1 MYFLIIK
8 TVPKAMWRVIAT
20 SLLMVPN
27 KEFKMTLRSL
37 LMGAVASATLAPAAF
52 AERGADGEVNI
63 IYWQAPSILNPY
75 LSGGTK
81 DIEAASL
88 VIEPLA
94 RYNEVGEMVPYLATE
109 IPTVGNG
116 GVSEDLTSITWTIAP
131 DMLWSDGS
139 AVTSADVKFTA
150 EYCMDPEG
158 GCAQAAFFD
167 GVKNVEAIDSLT
179 VKVTFDGPKPNPYG
193 PFVGGQS
200 PIIQAAQFADCLGA
214 KAPECTEANFNPI
227 GTGPFVVDDFRP
239 NDVIQYSANQNYRDP
254 AKPAFAK
261 VTFKGGGDA
270 AAAGRSV
277 LETGEFDY
285 AWNLQLAPD
294 VIAKMEEAGKGKAI
308 AGFGPLIERIEMN
321 MTNPSPDL
329 PPETRATVAEPHPFL
344 TDIRV
349 RKALSL
355 AIDRPLLVEV
365 GYGKAGKVSCDL
377 VPSPAMFASG
387 DMHCATQDLEGA
399 KALLDEA
406 GWVDSNGNGVRDKD
420 GVELSILYQTST
432 NAVRQDFQALI
443 KDWWEQIGVET
454 ELRNLDA
461 SVFFGGDPGSPDTFQ
476 KFYADVEMY
485 ANTFNGTD
493 PQQYLAA
500 YRCGGEPKPSSQWQG
515 ENINRFCDPAY
526 DKLIDELART
536 GDIKKRAEI
545 AIKMNNMLTKDTYT
559 IVPLV
564 HRGRVSAHANS
575 LGGVKLNVW
584 DSEIWNAADWYRI
597 K

>member
-1 MYFLIIK
+1 MKLK
-8 TVPKAMWRVIAT
+8 TLLLGAAASVAFVPMAM
-20 SLLMVPN
+20 
-27 KEFKMTLRSL
+27 
-37 LMGAVASATLAPAAF
+37 AAGH
-52 AERGADGEVNI
+52 EGPQGRDGEVKI
-63 IYWQAPSILNPY
+63 LYWQAPSILNPF

-88 VIEPLA
+88 VLEPLA
-94 RYNEVGEMVPYLATE
+94 RYNETGEMVPFLAAE
-109 IPTVGNG
+109 VPTVANG
-116 GVSEDLTSITWTIAP
+116 GVSEDLTTITWKIKEG
-131 DMLWSDGS
+131 LIWSDGTP
-139 AVTSADVKFTA
+139 VTSADVKFTS
-150 EYCMDPEG
+150 EYCMHPEG

-167 GVKNVEAIDSLT
+167 GVESVEAVDDLT
-179 VKVTFDGPKPNPYG
+179 VKVTFNQPKPNPYG

-214 KAPECTEANFNPI
+214 KAPECTEANYNPI
-227 GTGPFVVDDFRP
+227 GTGPFKVADFKP
-239 NDVIQYSANQNYRDP
+239 NDVIQYEANENYREEG
-254 AKPAFAK
+254 KPAFAK

-270 AAAGRSV
+270 NSAGRAV

-294 VIAKMEEAGKGKAI
+294 VIAKMEAAGYGKAV
-308 AGFGPLIERIEMN
+308 AGFGPLLERIEMN
-321 MTNPSPDL
+321 LTNPSPDL
-329 PPETRATVAEPHPFL
+329 PPETRSTVAEPHPIL
-344 TDIRV
+344 GDVKV
-349 RKALSL
+349 RKALSM
-355 AIDRPLLVEV
+355 AIDRELLTEV
-365 GYGKAGKVSCDL
+365 GYGKAGAPTCNL
-377 VPSPAMFASG
+377 VPAPAIYAS
-387 DMHCATQDLEGA
+387 DNTDCLTQDLEGA
-399 KALLDEA
+399 KALLEEA
-406 GWVDSNGNGVRDKD
+406 GWTDSDGDGVREKD
-420 GVELSILYQTST
+420 GMKLSLLYQTST

-443 KDWWEQIGVET
+443 KDWWSQIGVET

-526 DKLIDELART
+526 DAMIDELART
-536 GDIKKRAEI
+536 GDLDARSALAK
-545 AIKMNNMLTKDTYT
+545 KMNDMLTKDTYT

-564 HRGRVSAHANS
+564 NRARVSAHANS
-575 LGGVKLNVW
+575 LGGVVLNVW
-584 DSEIWNAADWYRI
+584 DSELWNVADWYRV

>member
-1 MYFLIIK
+1 
-8 TVPKAMWRVIAT
+8 
-20 SLLMVPN
+20 
-27 KEFKMTLRSL
+27 MTLKSL
-37 LMGAVASATLAPAAF
+37 LMGAVATAALAPAAF
-52 AERGADGEVNI
+52 AERGSDGEVSI

-81 DIEAASL
+81 DVESASL
-88 VIEPLA
+88 VLEPMA
-94 RYNEVGEMVPYLATE
+94 RYNEVGEMVPFLAAE
-109 IPTVGNG
+109 IPTVENG
-116 GVSEDLTSITWTIAP
+116 GVSADLTTITWKIA
-131 DMLWSDGS
+131 DGMMWSDGTP
-139 AVTSADVKFTA
+139 VTSADLKFTA
-150 EYCMDPEG
+150 DYCMNPEG
-158 GCAQAAFFD
+158 GCAQLAFFD
-167 GVKNVEAIDSLT
+167 GVENVEELDAQT
-179 VKVTFDGPKPNPYG
+179 VKVTFNQPKPNPYG

-200 PIIQAAQFADCLGA
+200 PIIQAAQFADCTGA
-214 KAPECTEANFNPI
+214 KAPECTEANFGPI

-239 NDVIQYSANQNYRDP
+239 NDVIQYSANPNYRDP

-294 VIAKMEEAGKGKAI
+294 VIARMEEAGNGVAI
-308 AGFGPLIERIEMN
+308 AGFGPLIERLEMN
-321 MTNPSPDL
+321 MTNPSADL

-344 TDIRV
+344 TDINV

-377 VPSPAMFASG
+377 VPAPAMFASG
-387 DMHCATQDLEGA
+387 DMHCATQDIAGA
-399 KALLDEA
+399 NALLDEA
-406 GWVDSNGNGVRDKD
+406 GWVDSDGDGVRDKD
-420 GVELSILYQTST
+420 GVKLSILYQTST

-443 KDWWEQIGVET
+443 KAWWEEIGVET

-500 YRCGGEPKPSSQWQG
+500 YRCGNEPKPSSQWQG

-526 DKLIDELART
+526 DELIDELART
-536 GDIKKRAEI
+536 GEIAKRAEI

-575 LGGVKLNVW
+575 LGGVVLNVW
-584 DSEIWNAADWYRI
+584 DSELWNVADWYRI
-597 K
+597 D